1 MMKHKQI
8 LKLVVY
14 TDKDIMS
21 ENFDEQ
27 LRVIQKAM
35 KENKF
40 HIEMINPPKEKDE

>member
-40 HIEMINPPKEKDE
+40 HFQITV

>member
-1 MMKHKQI
+1 MVNYPCGWFDPEQLPKKMMKHKQI

-27 LRVIQKAM
+27 LIQLSKR
-35 KENKF
+35 
-40 HIEMINPPKEKDE
+40 P